1 MHTTSQRTTESVVR
15 PHSNSLTPKM
25 SVTTLGS
32 ALVPKVAVRR
42 GVRAKTTVAKHAMV
56 SLKSSKSKATFN
68 ASRRAQHTTLRAT
81 DETAE
86 TAETTETKPL
96 VEMDP
101 APDGFA
107 KICAFED
114 LPRGDRKKVDAL
126 GKAILLFWY
135 KDTVCCIEG
144 RSPAEGAFS
153 EGFGNARLTQDGC
166 IVCPGT
172 QSTFDLKT
180 GEIKSWY
187 PDNPVLRKLTPIET
201 CRPMEVFPVLV
212 RTDGIFVDIKNGSL
226 GPNFRAATTSG
237 GSDTSLENNNVYAV
251 EPRMYVQG
259 KNGEEI
265 MVEDGV
271 DSKAADKMD
280 PGTLAISIAGVA
292 ALALGGSA
300 TCVFY
305 ENYVAL
311 GLFWL
316 VGFGLAAQ
324 KGLEVT
330 GALEDDDEK

>member
-1 MHTTSQRTTESVVR
+1 
-15 PHSNSLTPKM
+15 M
-25 SVTTLGS
+25 SVTTLAS
-32 ALVPKVAVRR
+32 AAAPRAVVRR
-42 GVRAKTTVAKHAMV
+42 GARAARAPARATFATMPVPSSKAARGVRFAARRGERLAVRAA
-56 SLKSSKSKATFN
+56 
-68 ASRRAQHTTLRAT
+68 

-86 TAETTETKPL
+86 APAEAP
-96 VEMDP
+96 P
-101 APDGFA
+101 APAPLEPAPEGFS

-126 GKAILLFWY
+126 GKSILIFWY
-135 KDTVCCIEG
+135 KDTVVCIEG

-153 EGFGNARLTQDGC
+153 EGFANARLTQDGC

-172 QSTFDLKT
+172 ASTFDLKT
-180 GEIKSWY
+180 GEIKAWY
-187 PDNPVLRKLTPIET
+187 PENPVLRRLTPIET

-212 RTDGIFVDIKNGSL
+212 RPDGIFVDVKNGSL
-226 GPNFRAATTSG
+226 GPNFRAATTAG

-259 KNGEEI
+259 ADGEEI
-265 MVEDGV
+265 AVEDGV
-271 DSKAADKMD
+271 DSQAAEKMD

-324 KGLEVT
+324 KSLEVT
-330 GALEDDDEK
+330 GALEEDE